1 MWGTLRCVLY
11 DEEVNAQMSPS
22 GRPIG
27 WVWRDASYTVTRVL
41 GEWQAPGEVR
51 LLRVGVRTD
60 AGPGVAE
67 LAVAAEG
74 RTRLRQLWT

>member
-1 MWGTLRCVLY
+1 LY
-11 DEEVNAQMSPS
+11 DEEVRAQMSPS

-27 WVWRDASYTVTRVL
+27 WVWRDTSYTVIRVL

-51 LLRVGVRTD
+51 LLRVGVRTENG
-60 AGPGVAE
+60 AGVAE
-67 LAVAAEG
+67 LAIAAGG